1 MPIVLF
7 GYVCYLEMNPT
18 KTKSNIM
25 KKLFASVAVLSLSLA
40 VAQAQDAG
48 KKDSNAGQNVQI
60 QRADGVR
67 DAVRTDDKQ
76 SLRAATPEA
85 TRKVS
90 DEQIDRAIAD
100 IEQKMKEG
108 EGQENFPREAY
119 EKRLEHLRKLKEQE

>member
-7 GYVCYLEMNPT
+7 GYVCYLQMNPT
-18 KTKSNIM
+18 QTKSNIM
-25 KKLFASVAVLSLSLA
+25 KKLFASVAVLSLSIA

>member
-7 GYVCYLEMNPT
+7 GYVCYLEIHPT

-60 QRADGVR
+60 QRADGAR

>member
-1 MPIVLF
+1 
-7 GYVCYLEMNPT
+7 
-18 KTKSNIM
+18 M

>member
-7 GYVCYLEMNPT
+7 GYVCFLEMNPT
-18 KTKSNIM
+18 QIKSNIM
-25 KKLFASVAVLSLSLA
+25 KKLFASVAVLSLSLV

>member
-7 GYVCYLEMNPT
+7 GYVCFLEMNPT
-18 KTKSNIM
+18 QIKSNIM
-25 KKLFASVAVLSLSLA
+25 KKLFASVAVLSLSLV

-48 KKDSNAGQNVQI
+48 NKDSNAGQNVQI

>member
-7 GYVCYLEMNPT
+7 GYVCYLQMNPT
-18 KTKSNIM
+18 QIKFNIM
-25 KKLFASVAVLSLSLA
+25 KKLFASVAVLSLSIA

-119 EKRLEHLRKLKEQE
+119 ERRLEHLRKLKEQE